1 MTTKPA
7 QIPGVIPYRPT
18 LPDGFKCPDPD
29 EDERRPDS
37 LLESPVINECGHLLR
52 TYFAGRPEVLVD
64 TGGFVFWDRQDMR
77 RRRRPDLYISF
88 GVDSAAIFD
97 RNGYVV
103 WEAGK
108 APDFALEVASET
120 THRVDTDEKPAV
132 YAEIGISEYW
142 RFDPT
147 GGEWYG
153 YPIAGDRLVDGAYQ
167 PIEIKVE
174 PDGTH
179 RGYSFALALELRAK
193 DRRLTFHDPAAGA
206 DLLNLAETQAE
217 LAETQDE
224 LAEREAELA
233 ERNAELSEQTAARR
247 TAEAE
252 AERLREEIR
261 RLRGQ

>member
-1 MTTKPA
+1 MTTKSA

-37 LLESPVINECGHLLR
+37 LLESPVIDECGHLIL
-52 TYFAGRPEVLVD
+52 TYFANRPEVFID

-88 GVDSAAIFD
+88 GVDSAAVFR

-120 THRVDTDEKPAV
+120 THRVDTDEKPV
-132 YAEIGISEYW
+132 IYAEIGITEYW

-147 GGEWYG
+147 GGDFYG
-153 YPIAGDRLVDGAYQ
+153 YPLAGDILVDGAYQ
-167 PIEIKVE
+167 SIEIKVDS
-174 PDGTH
+174 DGTH
-179 RGYSFALALELRAK
+179 RGYSPALGLELRSR
-193 DRRLTFHDPAAGA
+193 DGRLVFHDPDTGT
-206 DLLNLAETQAE
+206 DLLNLPETQA
-217 LAETQDE
+217 A
-224 LAEREAELA
+224 LAERDAAMVEQAAALA
-233 ERNAELSEQTAARR
+233 EQAAARQA
-247 TAEAE
+247 AEAE

-261 RLRGQ
+261 RLRGE

>member
-1 MTTKPA
+1 M
-7 QIPGVIPYRPT
+7 
-18 LPDGFKCPDPD
+18 
-29 EDERRPDS
+29 
-37 LLESPVINECGHLLR
+37 
-52 TYFAGRPEVLVD
+52 
-64 TGGFVFWDRQDMR
+64 
-77 RRRRPDLYISF
+77 
-88 GVDSAAIFD
+88 
-97 RNGYVV
+97 
-103 WEAGK
+103 
-108 APDFALEVASET
+108 ASET

-193 DRRLTFHDPAAGA
+193 DRRLTFHDPATGA

-217 LAETQDE
+217 LTEAQ
-224 LAEREAELA
+224 AELA

-247 TAEAE
+247 SAEAE